1 MYSPCNL
8 ISTYGRHQKS
18 SYYTVSITNNYKKKK
33 ILVALGMVFSLGLQ
47 EGNLFKS
54 FTDVMYAI
62 AIYHLSKMQWIDL

>member
-1 MYSPCNL
+1 MEGTRRAP
-8 ISTYGRHQKS
+8 
-18 SYYTVSITNNYKKKK
+18 ITLFPLQIITKKKK